1 MGYFNITVKMLTC
14 KEMLIPV
21 GLMFS
26 YSHIEYVVAR
36 LREHT
41 ETFGI
46 QYNPTTQNLG
56 FNTLLGENEPV
67 KPPSI

>member
-1 MGYFNITVKMLTC
+1 
-14 KEMLIPV
+14 MLIPV

-56 FNTLLGENEPV
+56 FNTLLDKNEPV

>member
-26 YSHIEYVVAR
+26 YSHIEYGLAH

-46 QYNPTTQNLG
+46 QYNPRTQNLG
-56 FNTLLGENEPV
+56 FNSLLGENEPV